1 MGTEFLTISGTV
13 LKKCAKEATGKILI
27 PEGVTEIV
35 WAAFSGCT
43 SLTKVVIP
51 EGVTE
56 IGAYAFDGCSS
67 LTEIVIPECF
77 RKRVKKI
84 FGDGFNRKC
93 LNFYK
98 TSNVNGAE

>member
-13 LKKCAKEATGKILI
+13 LKKCAKEATGKIL
-27 PEGVTEIV
+27 
-35 WAAFSGCT
+35 
-43 SLTKVVIP
+43 IP

>member
-1 MGTEFLTISGTV
+1 MGTEFLAISGTV
-13 LKKCAKEATGKILI
+13 LKKCAKEATGKIVI
-27 PEGVTEIV
+27 PDGVTEIGGY
-35 WAAFSGCT
+35 AFDGCK

-51 EGVTE
+51 E
-56 IGAYAFDGCSS
+56 
-67 LTEIVIPECF
+67 CF
-77 RKRVKKI
+77 RKSVKKI